1 MLSVARLGI
10 GCIRTW
16 SVSRIITY
24 GDVTFSS
31 IPGTSKSCLNEF
43 GRLSTPKWKW
53 EASTSA
59 GSSVVK
65 IVSIS
70 ASSPSG
76 LPPGVAHSRVN
87 PAMSVHGPPAAFC
100 FFQWK
105 YLRAEE
111 RRVGELRVELRA
123 ELRVRIARPICA
135 RRT

>member
-1 MLSVARLGI
+1 MNCAR
-10 GCIRTW
+10 RTW

-105 YLRAEE
+105 YLRADGE
-111 RRVGELRVELRA
+111 RRVGELRAGLRAELRA
-123 ELRVRIARPICA
+123 ELRVELRVRIAR
-135 RRT
+135 RT